1 MYNSF
6 GIFFRPGL
14 NSANNKFEFEF
25 KNLKSHYNNPVLLL
39 EWRIRNH
46 QYGRLYEFKTWA
58 DYFNYENIILIIILW
73 NLTFLRIFVYEKLHL
88 NFHKRTFFDELYI
101 LIYIHY
107 NSFSFIYSKKMY
119 ENKWVCDLVGLR
131 SHQVDVFWI
140 LIWVYDSF
148 LETFE
153 SDHWVLNSI
162 NF

>member
-1 MYNSF
+1 LVYFLGQDSTLQITNLSLNSKISSLIIIILSCYWNDEF
-6 GIFFRPGL
+6 GIISMDGFMSLRHG
-14 NSANNKFEFEF
+14 
-25 KNLKSHYNNPVLLL
+25 
-39 EWRIRNH
+39 
-46 QYGRLYEFKTWA
+46 Q
-58 DYFNYENIILIIILW
+58 IILIIILW
-73 NLTFLRIFVYEKLHL
+73 NLTFLRIFVYEKLYL
-88 NFHKRTFFDELYI
+88 NFHERTFLDELYI

-119 ENKWVCDLVGLR
+119 ENKWVCDLVGLK